1 MKLNKNN
8 IKAIIGT
15 TLFHVILLILFIFFG
30 FKTDLP
36 LPEEQGIE
44 VNLGYSDQGMGD
56 IQPET
61 PPVKKDIYHPPK
73 SDNAKDIA
81 TQNTEETVKINNKKD
96 KTKTE
101 NKPEEPKKPEIDV
114 KSMYNSKQLEAG
126 NEGETGKPGD
136 QGNPFGLFNAKNHYG
151 EPGNGGNGISFS
163 LKGRKSKYLPKPNY
177 SSNDEGTVVITVT
190 VDRKGKKTKAIPGAR
205 GTTTTSSILWKLA
218 VKAAYKSQFT
228 QDINAPEEQKGTITY
243 HFIKLK

>member
-1 MKLNKNN
+1 MKLNKDD

-30 FKTDLP
+30 FRTPLP

-61 PPVKKDIYHPPK
+61 PPVKKNTPNQNI
-73 SDNAKDIA
+73 SDDTKNIT
-81 TQNTEETVKINNKKD
+81 TQNTEETVKLNNK
-96 KTKTE
+96 TE
-101 NKPEEPKKPEIDV
+101 TESKPEEPKKPEIDV
-114 KSMYNSKQLEAG
+114 KSMYQSKHSETG

-136 QGNPFGLFNAKNHYG
+136 QGNPFGSLNAKNHYG
-151 EPGNGGNGISFS
+151 EHGNGGNGISFS

-177 SSNDEGTVVITVT
+177 TSNDEGTVVITIT
-190 VDRKGKKTKAIPGAR
+190 VNRKGEVIKAIAGTR

-218 VKAAYKSQFT
+218 LKAALKSQFT
-228 QDINAPEEQKGTITY
+228 QDINAAQEQKGTITY